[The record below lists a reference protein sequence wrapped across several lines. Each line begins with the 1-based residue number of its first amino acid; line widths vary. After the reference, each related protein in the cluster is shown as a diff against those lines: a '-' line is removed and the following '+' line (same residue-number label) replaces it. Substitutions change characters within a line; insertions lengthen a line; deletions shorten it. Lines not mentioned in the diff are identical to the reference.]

1 MKPKG
6 PKPAPIEVS
15 EKQRGILQEIT
26 SCRHSGQGE
35 VLRARIILNA
45 ASDMRNEHIA
55 QRLGTSRRAVK
66 LWRKRWNQASE
77 ALAEVETKDDGK
89 SLRKLIGK
97 VLSDAPRRGAPPKFT
112 AEQVCQIIAVA
123 CESTESSDRP
133 VAQWSSRE
141 LADEVIKRSIVS
153 SISVRS
159 VGRFLKSGGSKT
171 SQIPLLVE

>member
-15 EKQRGILQEIT
+15 EKQRAILQEIT
-26 SCRHSGQGE
+26 SCRHSAQGE

-45 ASDMRNEHIA
+45 ALDLRNEHIA

-66 LWRKRWNQASE
+66 LWRKRWSE
-77 ALAEVETKDDGK
+77 AEEALTAVEITEDEKE
-89 SLRKLIGK
+89 LRKLVRK
-97 VLSDAPRRGAPPKFT
+97 VLSDAPRSGAPPKFT
-112 AEQVCQIIAVA
+112 AEQVCQIIALA

-133 VAQWSSRE
+133 VAHWTPRE
-141 LADEVIKRSIVS
+141 LADEVVKRSIVS

-159 VGRFLKSGGSKT
+159 VGRFLKSCGSKT
-171 SQIPLLVE
+171 S